1 MVSGQKQD
9 SLLPHMKQEMAA
21 CCSRTTVSRY
31 GILGRVVATS
41 MMAHSTSFRTAIIG
55 PALLGLMAISLAAC
69 TSVATVLSI
78 RHSATFERTAIL
90 SVASKNN
97 RFPKCKDAPCSD
109 VIHDMSSEHGDLLY
123 LPYLAP
129 ASLRMFLFP
138 DRVASIIST
147 ISAGETM
154 NGFFGKCLRLPVT
167 RKDSLTDKAT
177 S

>member
-1 MVSGQKQD
+1 MITFALTPCASEVTVVS
-9 SLLPHMKQEMAA
+9 
-21 CCSRTTVSRY
+21 
-31 GILGRVVATS
+31 ILHSTGVRRVVA
-41 MMAHSTSFRTAIIG
+41 
-55 PALLGLMAISLAAC
+55 
-69 TSVATVLSI
+69 
-78 RHSATFERTAIL
+78 L
-90 SVASKNN
+90 SVAKRKSNLT
-97 RFPKCKDAPCSD
+97 KCKNAPCSD
-109 VIHDMSSEHGDLLY
+109 AIHDMASEHGDLLY

-167 RKDSLTDKAT
+167 RKESSLLRAT